1 MDVKKCSIKNN
12 VSPGTVSFKARI
24 NEAHAHSGAW
34 PCDKANFTSEILN
47 NLFKDSFE
55 VNING
60 KIQTDEVEKV
70 LLSNLACLD
79 ISNEKPPLDEL
90 KGNQELIDSCKGYS
104 KLKPLVVCQPEWGSV
119 KNIETILQNNPQ
131 KIYGFKLHPRKTDEG
146 LHPNYESYLKL
157 AEKYN
162 MPCVFHSGAVGSG
175 SDPNLIYQLAKKTP
189 KIPVILYHMSL
200 APAGR
205 VADLSQEEK
214 YNRDLFGQ
222 EDKYIWDVREKWNN
236 DGIDVVSKA
245 LKAKDANLFL
255 EVSWV
260 KPETV
265 IHAINKVGE
274 DRVIFGTD
282 APLGEF
288 ANKYNYANHVS
299 KIKSAIQSAFEP
311 NRAEEIIDKVFY
323 RNTQE
328 LFFDKNWSKELTKN
342 LQKQMQHVKKPEFS
356 LARASEVFASFLYRP
371 NLAKSFVPVKT
382 AGLSVLQSFKVN
394 FVKKVPSAVSS
405 FKTII

>member
-1 MDVKKCSIKNN
+1 MDIKKCGYRNN
-12 VSPGTVSFKARI
+12 LSFKARI

-34 PCDKANFTSEILN
+34 PCDNANFTSETLN

-60 KIQTDEVEKV
+60 KIQTDKVDNV

-79 ISNEKPPLDEL
+79 ISNGKPPADEL
-90 KGNQELIDSCKGYS
+90 KGNQELIDNCAKYS
-104 KLKPLVVCQPEWGSV
+104 KLKPLVVCQPEWGSA
-119 KNIETILQNNPQ
+119 KNIETILKTNPQ
-131 KIYGFKLHPRKTDEG
+131 NVYGFKLHPRATGAG

-175 SDPNLIYQLAKKTP
+175 SDPNLIYKLAKMAP

-200 APAGR
+200 APAGK

-214 YNRDLFGQ
+214 YNRDLFAH

-236 DGIDVVSKA
+236 DGIDVVSRA
-245 LKAKDANLFL
+245 LKAKDANLYL

-265 IHAINKVGE
+265 VHAINQVGE

-288 ANKYNYANHVS
+288 ANKSNYANHVS
-299 KIKSAIQSAFEP
+299 KIKSAIQNAFEP

-323 RNTQE
+323 RNAQE
-328 LFFDKNWSKELTKN
+328 IFFDKNWSMNLTKGI
-342 LQKQMQHVKKPEFS
+342 QTKAKQMHKPEFS
-356 LARASEVFASFLYRP
+356 LVRASEVFASFLYRP
-371 NLAKSFVPVKT
+371 NLVKSFVPVKT
-382 AGLSVLQSFKVN
+382 AGMSVVQSFKAN
-394 FVKKVPSAVSS
+394 FGKKVPSAIAS
-405 FKTII
+405 FRAII

>member
-1 MDVKKCSIKNN
+1 MDVKKCSIKPN

-34 PCDKANFTSEILN
+34 PCDKANFTPDTLN

-60 KIQTDEVEKV
+60 KVQTDEVEKV
-70 LLSNLACLD
+70 LLSNLPCLD
-79 ISNEKPPLDEL
+79 ISNGKPPLDEL

-119 KNIETILQNNPQ
+119 KNLETLLQNNP
-131 KIYGFKLHPRKTDEG
+131 KDIYGIKFHLRETGAG
-146 LHPNYESYLKL
+146 LHPNYESVFKF
-157 AEKYN
+157 AEKN
-162 MPCVFHSGAVGSG
+162 NLPCVGHTGPLGSG
-175 SDPNLIYQLAKKTP
+175 SDPNLIYQLARKTP
-189 KIPVILYHMSL
+189 NLPVILYHMSL

-236 DGIDVVSKA
+236 DGIDVVSRA
-245 LKAKDANLFL
+245 LKAKDANLYL
-255 EVSWV
+255 EVSWA

-265 IHAINKVGE
+265 VHAINQVGE

-288 ANKYNYANHVS
+288 ANKSNYANHVS
-299 KIKSAIQSAFEP
+299 KIKSAIQNSFEP

-328 LFFDKNWSKELTKN
+328 LFFDKNWSKNAVESVKTKA
-342 LQKQMQHVKKPEFS
+342 KQTHKPEFS
-356 LARASEVFASFLYRP
+356 LARASEVFASFIYRP

-382 AGLSVLQSFKVN
+382 TGMSVVQSFAAK
-394 FVKKVPSAVSS
+394 FVKKIPSAISS